1 MSKTNNISKTSN
13 EKTFDKQLKALEKGK
28 ISYII
33 VAGKDSNN
41 ASLELTEEEKK
52 VLEKGKVL
60 CRCGHYSDYSW
71 GGDCKEC
78 FMRKQ
83 NTYRERGID
92 EGMDV
97 MND

>member
-1 MSKTNNISKTSN
+1 MSKTNNMSKTSN
-13 EKTFDKQLKALEKGK
+13 EKKIDKQLRALEKGQ

-41 ASLELTEEEKK
+41 ASLELTKEEKIE
-52 VLEKGKVL
+52 LEKGKVL

-83 NTYRERGID
+83 NAYRERGID
-92 EGMDV
+92 EGMDG
-97 MND
+97 MDD